1 MAQVVHFWT
10 LTEQSAIQCQPINTE
25 TTMSVSTNEFAS
37 SGRGLPRRNRQD
49 RRIRGRLRELC
60 EEVLLSYRM
69 AQGQDLVTPDE
80 RDSAEHMLRSL
91 TPRLA
96 R

>member
-1 MAQVVHFWT
+1 MSISI
-10 LTEQSAIQCQPINTE
+10 EQLAMEGP
-25 TTMSVSTNEFAS
+25 M
-37 SGRGLPRRNRQD
+37 GPRRRTRRD
-49 RRIRGRLRELC
+49 RRVKGRLRELC
-60 EEVLLSYRM
+60 EEVLASYRM

-80 RDSAEHMLRSL
+80 REAAQQMLRSL

>member
-1 MAQVVHFWT
+1 
-10 LTEQSAIQCQPINTE
+10 
-25 TTMSVSTNEFAS
+25 MSVSTNELTS
-37 SGRGLPRRNRQD
+37 RGPNGPRRSRRD
-49 RRIRGRLRELC
+49 RRVRGRLRELC
-60 EEVLLSYRM
+60 EEVLASYRV
-69 AQGQDLVTPDE
+69 AQGEDLVTPDE